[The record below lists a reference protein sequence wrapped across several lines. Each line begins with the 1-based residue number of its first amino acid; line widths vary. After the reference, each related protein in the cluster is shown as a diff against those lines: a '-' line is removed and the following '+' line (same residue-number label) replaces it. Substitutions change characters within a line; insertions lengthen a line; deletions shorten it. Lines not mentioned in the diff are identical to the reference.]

1 MTARNLAP
9 AGQKVKPRKKTARR
23 TAAAECDLIFS
34 RLVRRPGFCANCG
47 STQSLQCA
55 HGFSRRY
62 RTVRC
67 DLRNAWCL
75 CKGCHLYF
83 TMRPIEWDDW
93 MHDRLGDLAYNDLR
107 ERAIYGPK
115 VDYEP
120 LLAQLRELEAK
131 AA

>member
-1 MTARNLAP
+1 MTVPGLSP
-9 AGQKVKPRKKTARR
+9 AGQKAKPRKKTARK

-47 STQSLQCA
+47 STQNLQCA

-62 RTVRC
+62 RAVRC

-83 TMRPIEWDDW
+83 TMRPIEWDDF
-93 MHDRLGDLAYNDLR
+93 MLGRLGDLTYHDLR
-107 ERAIYGPK
+107 ERALYGPK
-115 VDYEP
+115 VDYRR
-120 LLAQLRELEAK
+120 LLADLRALEA